1 MPAYLRF
8 CEVNKML
15 EVKKFAGNYKEI
27 LPLADVYMRSYNELS
42 KGYKTKEEMALYTKF
57 SFIKKLEGWAINQEK
72 GNEPFIYVLHQNG
85 QPCGIMRLNPIP
97 QDYRRISSELK
108 AKELENGEL
117 DGWRVAR
124 NRQIQ
129 YVADPHFDEN
139 TLILNQIYLAPESQ
153 KQGLGTFFIKT
164 VFQKLQKQGYDQFIV
179 EYNDNNANGKKFHE
193 DVLCAKKI
201 AHTSDFDHITSK
213 DAKTEFCLSPVSIGI
228 SRFSTVLQNIKTK
241 EKAFTRTVGR

>member
-139 TLILNQIYLAPESQ
+139 KFIWLRNLKSRGWGLSLSKPFFKNYKNKVMINLSLNITITMPMAKNFMKMCYAPKKLPILPILII
-153 KQGLGTFFIKT
+153 
-164 VFQKLQKQGYDQFIV
+164 
-179 EYNDNNANGKKFHE
+179 
-193 DVLCAKKI
+193 
-201 AHTSDFDHITSK
+201 
-213 DAKTEFCLSPVSIGI
+213 
-228 SRFSTVLQNIKTK
+228 
-241 EKAFTRTVGR
+241 